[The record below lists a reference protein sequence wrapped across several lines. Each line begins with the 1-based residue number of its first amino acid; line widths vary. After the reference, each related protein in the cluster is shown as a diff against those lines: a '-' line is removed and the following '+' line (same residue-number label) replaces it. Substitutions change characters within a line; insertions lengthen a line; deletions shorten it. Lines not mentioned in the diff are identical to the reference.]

1 MNYRVYLFDF
11 DGTLV
16 DSMPCWSRKVLRILE
31 QEGIEYPADILKTVT
46 PLGDAG
52 TARYFQEKMGLQL
65 SLEEIFRRMDEYAI
79 PQYRDVIPLKAGV
92 KEAMIRLK
100 EAGCSIN
107 VLTASPHKLLD
118 DCLKRNGIYDLF
130 EKVWSCDDFHTTK
143 ADPDIYVRAAACLG
157 VKPEDVVFLDDN
169 INAVRTAKSAGM
181 AVAGVYD
188 DSGVEFADELR
199 QVAHWYVDTFE
210 DFTPL

>member
-1 MNYRVYLFDF
+1 MDYKVYLFDF

-16 DSMPCWSRKVLRILE
+16 DSMPYWSRKVLRILE
-31 QEGIEYPADILKTVT
+31 QEGIEYPADILKIVT

-52 TARYFQEKMGLQL
+52 TARYFQEKLGLRL

-79 PQYRDVIPLKAGV
+79 PQYRDVIPLKPGV
-92 KEAMIRLK
+92 KEAMLRLK
-100 EAGCSIN
+100 EAGCSIH

-130 EKVWSCDDFHTTK
+130 GKVWSCDDFHTTK
-143 ADPDIYVRAAACLG
+143 ADPEIYVRAAACLG
-157 VKPEDVVFLDDN
+157 VKPEEVVFLDDN
-169 INAVRTAKSAGM
+169 IHAVRTAKEAGM
-181 AVAGVYD
+181 AVAGVFD
-188 DSGVEFADELR
+188 PSGVEFAEELR
-199 QVAHWYVDTFE
+199 QLAHWYVDTFE